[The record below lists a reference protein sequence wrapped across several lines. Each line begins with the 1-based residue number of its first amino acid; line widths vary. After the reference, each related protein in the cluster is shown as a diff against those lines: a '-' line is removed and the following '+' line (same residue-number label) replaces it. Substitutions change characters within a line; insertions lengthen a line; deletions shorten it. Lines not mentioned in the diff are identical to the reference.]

1 MLALAEALFE
11 SAAAD
16 FAQDLVLEDLVGVEQ
31 LSHEVKHRL
40 IMLKNIAERGFDPPT
55 FEL

>member
-1 MLALAEALFE
+1 MLAHVVMLALAEALFE

-40 IMLKNIAERGFDPPT
+40 IMLKNIRLENF
-55 FEL
+55 